1 MILCNFTYLLINYP
15 TGVYD
20 SCWFIFSRRRYVFA
34 KGPLT
39 YWTRNLSFLYVVFQ
53 WNWIFLDFGS
63 LLSSPCPCHFLI
75 TILCKGIFKYSQ
87 ILSSNEFFI
96 LNRNNLTHKK
106 LKRIILLP
114 FPHVLRST
122 GIKTWH
128 LNGYSIFPDLEC
140 HFLALFLW
148 STVAFSL
155 FGAHLLI
162 QGFVF
167 TATLLLA
174 ITQVRRSARE
184 SGMSF
189 REYGRMLF
197 FLLTLYVKPGIY
209 WLFQHLFLAVT
220 TWWDLLNSSS
230 FPNWSL
236 ESTWSKLF
244 LLNTHI

>member
-87 ILSSNEFFI
+87 ILNSNEFFI

-114 FPHVLRST
+114 FPHVLHST
-122 GIKTWH
+122 GIKTWTFEWIQYIPWSWMS
-128 LNGYSIFPDLEC
+128 LPCIVPLKYRRLQSFWCTSAYTGFCFYS
-140 HFLALFLW
+140 H
-148 STVAFSL
+148 
-155 FGAHLLI
+155 
-162 QGFVF
+162 
-167 TATLLLA
+167 
-174 ITQVRRSARE
+174 ITIS
-184 SGMSF
+184 
-189 REYGRMLF
+189 
-197 FLLTLYVKPGIY
+197 
-209 WLFQHLFLAVT
+209 H
-220 TWWDLLNSSS
+220 
-230 FPNWSL
+230 
-236 ESTWSKLF
+236 
-244 LLNTHI
+244 NTG